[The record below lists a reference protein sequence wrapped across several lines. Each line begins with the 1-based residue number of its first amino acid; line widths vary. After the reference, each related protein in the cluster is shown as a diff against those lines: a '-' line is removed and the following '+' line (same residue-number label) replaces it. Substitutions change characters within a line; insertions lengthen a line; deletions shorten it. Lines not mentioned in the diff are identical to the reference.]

1 MYYVCINR
9 GHSSKLREISFMRL
23 TIEKL
28 YFFNKINLYV
38 LEQCAFMAIISFYG
52 RKIIFGH
59 FLRCNWTCLLSKVF
73 VSFFGGIWYKN
84 GLFGATTHHYIDF
97 TALNAGKKKERKSHF
112 WTQLYHHARNGRLFP
127 ASYMCPKLE
136 AYN

>member
-1 MYYVCINR
+1 
-9 GHSSKLREISFMRL
+9 
-23 TIEKL
+23 
-28 YFFNKINLYV
+28 
-38 LEQCAFMAIISFYG
+38 MAIISFYG

-73 VSFFGGIWYKN
+73 ASFFGGIWYKN

-112 WTQLYHHARNGRLFP
+112 CTQLYHHARNGRLFR
-127 ASYMCPKLE
+127 AGRRAGRRADLKCCFLIFVRLAFCQLQTWRKRIYRKLIFFM
-136 AYN
+136 